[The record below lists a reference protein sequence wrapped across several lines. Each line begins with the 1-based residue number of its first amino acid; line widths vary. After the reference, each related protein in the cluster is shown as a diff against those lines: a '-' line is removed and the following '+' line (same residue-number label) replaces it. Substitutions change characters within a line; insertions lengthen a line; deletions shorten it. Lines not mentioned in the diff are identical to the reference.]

1 MVIFP
6 NAVWADII
14 LSLHALFIV
23 FVVLGFTLIVVGII
37 RRWQWTGNFWFRAAH
52 LLAIGVVALNA
63 WLGKICPLTTWEND
77 MREVQGGRAYP
88 STFVGYYLQKIIYYD
103 FPLWVFAMGYT
114 AFTVIVLMT
123 WIIRPPRWP
132 RFKSDNNQKKYLV

>member
-1 MVIFP
+1 MVTFP
-6 NAVWADII
+6 NAVWADIF

-23 FVVLGFTLIVVGII
+23 FVVLGFILIV
-37 RRWQWTGNFWFRAAH
+37 A
-52 LLAIGVVALNA
+52 
-63 WLGKICPLTTWEND
+63 GKICPLTTWEND

-132 RFKSDNNQKKYLV
+132 RFKSDNNQEKYLV

>member
-6 NAVWADII
+6 NTVWADII
-14 LSLHALFIV
+14 LFLHALFIV

-37 RRWQWTGNFWFRAAH
+37 RRWQWTGNFWFRTAH

-63 WLGKICPLTTWEND
+63 WLGQICPLTTWEND
-77 MREVQGGRAYP
+77 MRQVQEGRAYP
-88 STFVGYYLQKIIYYD
+88 STFVGYYLKKIIYYD
-103 FPLWVFAMGYT
+103 FPLWVFAIGYT

-123 WIIRPPRWP
+123 
-132 RFKSDNNQKKYLV
+132 